1 MSLDSS
7 IDELFGEL
15 KKTTKASGTSSQD
28 ISSTSQEG
36 DLDDNDNVVSLDN
49 DKKDTETIF
58 RDIEVSMNKLPK
70 LDNTF
75 DTLAMK
81 KTPIVPNDKSHQVKE
96 KMAKNDQIQNDWF
109 TMPKPS
115 DNKRK
120 ELQRDLT
127 LIKHRA
133 ALDPK
138 RHYKKDKWIIPERFS
153 VGTIIENKNEF
164 YSSRIK
170 NKERKS
176 TIMESLMS
184 DDTSN
189 KYFKRKFTEIQD
201 QKSSGRRGHYNKNK
215 AMRKRY

>member
-1 MSLDSS
+1 MSLDSN
-7 IDELFGEL
+7 IDDLFGEL
-15 KKTTKASGTSSQD
+15 KKTANTTGTQDTTSGASQR
-28 ISSTSQEG
+28 
-36 DLDDNDNVVSLDN
+36 DLDDNDNIVSLDT

-58 RDIEVSMNKLPK
+58 RDIEISMNKLPK
-70 LDNTF
+70 LDNGF
-75 DTLAMK
+75 DTLAIK
-81 KTPIVPNDKSHQVKE
+81 KNHIIPNDKSHQVKE
-96 KMAKNDQIQNDWF
+96 KMSQSEKIQNDWF

-153 VGTIIENKNEF
+153 VGTIIESKNEF

-189 KYFKRKFTEIQD
+189 KYFKRKFAEIQD
-201 QKSSGRRGHYNKNK
+201 KKSSGRRGHYNKNK
-215 AMRKRY
+215 AMRKRF

>member
-15 KKTTKASGTSSQD
+15 KKTIKATTASPQD
-28 ISSTSQEG
+28 VSSTSHQG

-58 RDIEVSMNKLPK
+58 REIEVSMNKLPK

-81 KTPIVPNDKSHQVKE
+81 KTRIVPNDKSHQVKE
-96 KMAKNDQIQNDWF
+96 KMAKNEQIQNDWF

-153 VGTIIENKNEF
+153 VGTIIESKNEF
-164 YSSRIK
+164 YSIRIK